1 MQFHAFHGCYCEEQV
16 VGNPCSVD
24 LSMRVDTAAA
34 QASDDIADTL
44 NYQMAYELV
53 AEEMMQRSNIL
64 EHVAARILARLFS
77 EFEQLE
83 WARVRVKK
91 HHPPMGGLMDYVA
104 VTLEEA
110 RNE

>member
-1 MQFHAFHGCYCEEQV
+1 MQFHALHGCYPEEQV

-24 LSMRVDTAAA
+24 LAMRVDTAAA
-34 QASDDIADTL
+34 QTSDDVADTL
-44 NYQMAYELV
+44 NYQLAYELV
-53 AEEMMQRSNIL
+53 AEEMMKPSRIL
-64 EHVAARILARLFS
+64 EHVAARILRRLFAD
-77 EFEQLE
+77 FAQLE

-110 RNE
+110 RDE